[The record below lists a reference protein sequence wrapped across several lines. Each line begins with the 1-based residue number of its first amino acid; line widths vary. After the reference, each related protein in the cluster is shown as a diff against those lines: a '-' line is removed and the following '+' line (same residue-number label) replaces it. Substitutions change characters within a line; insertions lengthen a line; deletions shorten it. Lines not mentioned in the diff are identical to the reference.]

1 MWAPP
6 VYKDL
11 WTGVQRREGTAWAKL
26 TTQLD
31 RDRRAGRADLW
42 KKAGRSKTSLGPKR
56 CGRGRV
62 GTPCLPPFLLRS
74 TDDLLFSSL
83 LLLKTSL
90 IWIENF
96 EKLFLMEDFSKLEC
110 ESKKLPTNNFYW
122 CLMTQ
127 KKFWKT
133 RQNVKF
139 VYIWRDIL
147 YDRK

>member
-56 CGRGRV
+56 WGRGRV

-90 IWIENF
+90 I
-96 EKLFLMEDFSKLEC
+96 
-110 ESKKLPTNNFYW
+110 
-122 CLMTQ
+122 
-127 KKFWKT
+127 
-133 RQNVKF
+133 
-139 VYIWRDIL
+139 
-147 YDRK
+147 